1 MDFAFDDR
9 VRLIRRETRDLLA
22 TADIRAALER
32 YHRHADVDED
42 ARPLYRM
49 LGRHGILA
57 VDWATEYGGR
67 DAGLSTA
74 AAVAEELMAAGVP
87 DTLHVN
93 SIQIVGLFLLL
104 SGSAEQKSRYLPR
117 LARAEAF
124 AGVLYTEPQ
133 AGSDLSGITTE
144 ARRVPGGYRL
154 SGTKVFSLK
163 SHLVDLTL
171 CAARTGGGTSRY
183 EGITVFIL
191 DMRAPGIR
199 VQPLPAISDERF
211 NEVTLDDVFIGDE
224 DVLGRP
230 GEGFA
235 LLLRGLTIERTGLD
249 YTTKAR
255 RWYEHALRALRST
268 EGETAATGVRDGLD
282 AGAGRTET
290 GDALVEAGRHG
301 ADLVKSRLLSWQVI
315 SRLGEGRVDEVA
327 AAMAKWY
334 SGELAERIPQW
345 AALEVCPGTQG
356 DPLATRVLEAG
367 YRDAPGQTISAGTSE
382 VMLQVVAS
390 ARLAAG

>member
-1 MDFAFDDR
+1 MDFAFDDQ
-9 VRLIRRETRDLLA
+9 VRLIRRETSGLLA
-22 TADIRAALER
+22 TADIRTALER

-67 DAGLSTA
+67 DAGLVAA

-104 SGSAEQKSRYLPR
+104 SGSAEQKARYLPR
-117 LARAEAF
+117 LARGEAF

-144 ARRVPGGYRL
+144 ARRVSGGYRL

-171 CAARTGGGTSRY
+171 CAARTGGGASRY
-183 EGITVFIL
+183 ESLTVFIL

-199 VQPLPAISDERF
+199 VRPLPAISDERF
-211 NEVTLDDVFIGDE
+211 NEVTLDDVFVADE

-255 RWYEHALRALRST
+255 RWYEHALQALRDT
-268 EGETAATGVRDGLD
+268 EGESD
-282 AGAGRTET
+282 AGAGRTEA

-334 SGELAERIPQW
+334 SGELAERVPQW
-345 AALEVCPGTQG
+345 AALEVSPSTAG
-356 DPLATRVLEAG
+356 DPLTARVLETA

>member
-9 VRLIRRETRDLLA
+9 VRLIRQETSGLLA

-67 DAGLSTA
+67 DAGLVTA
-74 AAVAEELMAAGVP
+74 AAVAEELMTAGVP

-104 SGSAEQKSRYLPR
+104 SGSAEQKARYLPR
-117 LARAEAF
+117 LARGEAF

-144 ARRVPGGYRL
+144 ARRVSGGYRL

-171 CAARTGGGTSRY
+171 CAARTGGGASRY
-183 EGITVFIL
+183 EGLTVFIL

-199 VQPLPAISDERF
+199 VRPLPAISDERF
-211 NEVTLDDVFIGDE
+211 NEVTLDDVFVADE

-249 YTTKAR
+249 YTAKAR
-255 RWYEHALRALRST
+255 RWYEHALQTLRDT
-268 EGETAATGVRDGLD
+268 EGEPD
-282 AGAGRTET
+282 AGAGRTEA

-334 SGELAERIPQW
+334 SGELAERVPQW
-345 AALEVCPGTQG
+345 AALEVSPSAAG
-356 DPLATRVLEAG
+356 DPLTARVLEAA